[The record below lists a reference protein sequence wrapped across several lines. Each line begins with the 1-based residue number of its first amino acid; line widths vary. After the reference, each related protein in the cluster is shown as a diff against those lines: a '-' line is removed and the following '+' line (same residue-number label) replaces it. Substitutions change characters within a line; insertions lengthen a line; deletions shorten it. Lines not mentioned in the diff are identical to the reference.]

1 MNSELIDR
9 LKPIS
14 EEEQRI
20 LDGDYTVQKS
30 LYTDN
35 LQFVIE
41 SDKMLAMGKLI
52 SMRTN
57 TRFIHFPK
65 HRHNYIEIVYMC
77 SGTSLHIINDKTSI
91 LLETGDLLFL
101 NQNAYQEIMPTGID
115 DIAIN
120 IMVLPEFFDQTFL
133 MLQEDGV
140 LANFLVGMLK
150 NDQSMVDYLHF
161 SVKDVL
167 PIQNLVE
174 NLVWSLFNDQPYKNN
189 INQTTMGLLFLEL
202 QNHSH
207 KINQSNT
214 DYYEQNLIFTAMRY
228 IEDHY
233 KTASLQELA
242 SILHQP
248 DYWVSKLIKGYTKQT
263 FKQLVQKRRLTQS
276 SYLLLNT
283 KLPVED
289 IISLVGYDN
298 SSYFHRLFKNEF
310 KMTPKVYRNNARD
323 TRRNRG
329 TLPRHG
335 SP

>member
-1 MNSELIDR
+1 MNSELIEQ

-14 EEEQRI
+14 KEEQRI

-35 LQFVIE
+35 LQFIIE

-52 SMRTN
+52 SMRVS

-77 SGTSLHIINDKTSI
+77 SGTSLHIINDKTTI

-101 NQNAYQEIMPTGID
+101 NQNAYQEIMPTGVD
-115 DIAIN
+115 DIIIN
-120 IMVLPEFFDQTFL
+120 IMMLPEFFDQTFL
-133 MLQEDGV
+133 MLQEEGV

-150 NDQSMVDYLHF
+150 NDQSVVDYLHF

-167 PIQNLVE
+167 PVQNLVE
-174 NLVWSLFNDQPYKNN
+174 NLVWSLFNNQPYQNN

-202 QNHSH
+202 QNYSH
-207 KINQSNT
+207 KINQSDT
-214 DYYEQNLIFTAMRY
+214 EHYEQNLMFTAMRY
-228 IEDHY
+228 IEDNY

-242 SILHQP
+242 KMLHQP
-248 DYWVSKLIKGYTKQT
+248 DYRVSKMVKEYTKQT
-263 FKQLVQKRRLTQS
+263 FKQLVQKRRLTQA

-283 KLPVED
+283 KLSVED
-289 IISLVGYDN
+289 IISLVGYYN
-298 SSYFHRLFKNEF
+298 SSYFHRIFKQEF
-310 KMTPKVYRNNARD
+310 KMTPKVYRNAAKK
-323 TRRNRG
+323 
-329 TLPRHG
+329 
-335 SP
+335 